1 MHYSINKTMIAA
13 VAALTMGVALAGSAG
28 SAFADPSNSRNPY
41 NPLNPYAATNSA
53 EIGSF
58 SSNGSAV
65 GSIDSRGPIV
75 PAGQVQTNCH
85 LFTHGI
91 ADCSSAW
98 TPGQN
103 VD

>member
-1 MHYSINKTMIAA
+1 MHNSINKTMIAA

-28 SAFADPSNSRNPY
+28 SAFADPSNSHNTY
-41 NPLNPYAATNSA
+41 NPLNPYAATNSSY
-53 EIGSF
+53 IGSF

-65 GSIDSRGPIV
+65 GSIDLRMPVVG
-75 PAGQVQTNCH
+75 AGQVQTNCH
-85 LFTHGI
+85 LFTHGL

-98 TPGQN
+98 TSGQN